1 MKTKSLYK
9 RIALMALMLM
19 GATEMAW
26 GYDFVDTDNWG
37 NVPIYYNVVDGNAV
51 ITNNG
56 KANCYSG
63 YIEIPSFVVHDG
75 HYYTVTAVGD
85 SAFMGC
91 RHLDRVDLPSTVTSI
106 GRCAFMNCYV
116 LNQQTVTEHVTTIG
130 DYAFKNCIAMSAFYL
145 HSGLESIGK
154 GAFMNCNSMLGVGNN
169 DLGNKLT
176 TIGDSAFMD
185 CGKLS
190 RLILGYAMQSIGK
203 AAFAGC
209 EGITSFT
216 CKAEVPP
223 TVGDSTCFASFAD
236 QATLT
241 VGYLVLHRYKTA
253 EHWNRFTAH
262 ETFTDGLNGIFYQ
275 IEGSE
280 ATVTYRD
287 KSYNSYSGD
296 VVIPEAFE
304 NDGVTYHVVAI
315 GDNAFKGST
324 GLTSVTIPETVTS
337 IGNDAFEG
345 CTNLTRA
352 IIPTSVTSI
361 GDRAFTKTGIAE
373 MTIPSSVTS
382 IGDSAFAYS
391 RMVSFTL
398 PEGFTSTG
406 VSMLEGCQQLTTVN
420 LPESL
425 TTIAP
430 GTFINCEELTGI
442 DLPRGL
448 KVIGERAFS
457 GCVSL
462 TDIILPDGLEVIDD
476 YAFRWAMSLWT
487 LPTPLELVIP
497 ESVTYLGKHALSGMM
512 ITNFTLPRSITTVSA
527 GLLRSTMRLESV
539 TLHDGVTA
547 IGPCAFFDSELSQL
561 ELPSS
566 VKVIGDSAFIWTNF
580 RHFTIPNT
588 VDSIGRDVFRQCHQL
603 ESVHIGSGI
612 NKLCDETF
620 QECKALKQVTIDP
633 SSQLTSIGTRAFA
646 KCEALEFIEL
656 PTTIKTLGTA
666 AFQNATRLKTI
677 NLPDSLS
684 SIGDYAFDG
693 CSALERI
700 ELPNGVKTLGRNSF
714 YNCGSL
720 AEIKLNDD
728 LESIGESSFTRCSSL
743 RYIKIPDKVQV
754 IHYNLFNTCPALEE
768 VVLGKGVKTVEKW
781 VFNNSD
787 ALKSLIMLA
796 TVPPTFNNFG
806 YTGPSGLTQ
815 ATNIYVHDQDIYG
828 AQSSQWKELTLK
840 NIYNKENVKMTQADI
855 VKGNDLELTRAT
867 LYRCLGD
874 TIGFEAQDDVI
885 EVTGMIPVHNDIA
898 IGFKDHWG
906 NECFINDVI
915 EADSV
920 RFSNYTSLRINNKL
934 IAPMFTINCDD
945 GFVPDSCGVI
955 YRNNNYAGNVTL
967 NYGDS
972 CVVECAPFT
981 KGEPYSHKITPWVAY
996 HGITFTGETR
1006 SIREDVLKNPHV
1018 SPTAVD
1024 IPANMI
1030 AGDEEVHKGIYF
1042 TFEGKNYP
1050 RQLKVTGLDPETTY
1064 HATCTINEADGSRT
1078 IPFEF
1083 TTPPLRMG
1091 GCEVH
1096 TIDQNVVR
1104 FKCWSNIVD
1113 EETGCGFEWERVGV
1127 EGTTNQ
1133 KPAFSFD
1140 GNVANIAN
1148 RVALFTPYR
1157 VRLCYTSNAGNTYY
1171 GDWKEFSITDELGN
1185 YDPILYNYGIT
1196 ALTPTTVRVR
1206 GLVLAGSSEIH
1217 SQGFTYSFSHWSSD
1231 RIYVEV
1237 GGQLMEC
1244 TLTGLKPNT
1253 QYWVHVS
1260 VHAGNNYINSNDIYF
1275 TTPPVTCDVNLDGEI
1290 NIADV
1295 NAALDIILNGDNSDD
1310 LDIDVN
1316 NDREVN
1322 IADINAII
1330 DKILKNQ

>member
-1 MKTKSLYK
+1 MKTRSLYK
-9 RIALMALMLM
+9 RIALMVLLIM
-19 GATEMAW
+19 GATGIARA
-26 GYDFVDTDNWG
+26 YDFVGTDSWG
-37 NVPIYYNVVDGNAV
+37 TVPVYYNLVDGNAV

-63 YIEIPSFVVHDG
+63 TLDIPSIVVHDG
-75 HYYTVTAVGD
+75 HNYTVTAVGD

-91 RHLDRVDLPSTVTSI
+91 RHLGRVGIPSTVTTI

-116 LNQQTVTEHVTTIG
+116 LNYQTVSENVTTIG
-130 DYAFKNCIAMSAFYL
+130 DYAFKNCTAMSAFYL
-145 HSGLESIGK
+145 YSGLETIGK
-154 GAFMNCNSMLGVGNN
+154 GAFMNCRNMLGLGNN

-185 CGKLS
+185 CGKLD

-209 EGITSFT
+209 EGITSLT

-223 TVGDSTCFASFAD
+223 AVGDSTCFASFAD
-236 QATLT
+236 QATLK
-241 VGYLVLHRYKTA
+241 VGFLALPRYKTA
-253 EHWNRFTAH
+253 EHWDRFKVH

-275 IEGSE
+275 IEGDQ

-304 NDGVTYHVVAI
+304 NDGMTYHVVAI

-324 GLTSVTIPETVTS
+324 GLTGVTIPETVTS

-345 CTNLTRA
+345 CSSLTRVT
-352 IIPTSVTSI
+352 IPASVTGI
-361 GDRAFTKTGIAE
+361 GDRAFSKSGITE

-398 PEGFTSTG
+398 SEGFTSTG
-406 VSMLEGCQQLTTVN
+406 AHMLEGCQQLTTVN

-425 TTIAP
+425 TTIAA
-430 GTFINCEELTGI
+430 GTFINCYQLTGI

-448 KVIGERAFS
+448 KVIGEKAFS
-457 GCVSL
+457 GCSDL

-476 YAFRWAMSLWT
+476 GAFKWAMSSWT

-497 ESVTYLGKHALSGMM
+497 ESVTYLGKYALAGMM
-512 ITNFTLPRSITTVSA
+512 ITHFTLPPSITTVSA
-527 GLLRSTMRLESV
+527 GLLENTMRLESV

-547 IGPCAFFDSELSQL
+547 IGPRAFYDSDLPQL
-561 ELPSS
+561 ELPAS
-566 VKVIGDSAFIWTNF
+566 VKVIGDSAFISTDF
-580 RHFTIPNT
+580 PHFTIPNT
-588 VDSIGRDVFRQCHQL
+588 VDSIGRDLFKFCRQL
-603 ESVHIGSGI
+603 ESVYIGSGI
-612 NKLCDETF
+612 NKLGDETF
-620 QECKALKQVTIDP
+620 QECKALAQVTFDP
-633 SSQLTSIGTRAFA
+633 SSQLTGIGARAFA

-656 PTTIKTLGTA
+656 PATVKTLGSA
-666 AFQNATRLKTI
+666 AFQNATRLKAI

-684 SIGDYAFDG
+684 SIGEYAFDG
-693 CSALERI
+693 CSAIERI
-700 ELPNGVKTLGRNSF
+700 ELPSGVKTLGRNSF
-714 YNCGSL
+714 YNCGKL
-720 AEIKLNDD
+720 ADIKLNDD
-728 LESIGESSFTRCSSL
+728 LESIGESSFARCSSL
-743 RYIKIPDKVQV
+743 RYIKIPDKVLV
-754 IHYNLFNTCPALEE
+754 IHYNLFHTCPALEE
-768 VVLGKGVKTVEKW
+768 VVLGKGVKTIEKW
-781 VFNNSD
+781 VFNNSN

-796 TVPPTFNNFG
+796 TTPPTFNNFA
-806 YTGPSGLTQ
+806 YSGPSGLTQ
-815 ATNIYVHDQDIYG
+815 TTNIYVHNQAIYG
-828 AQSSQWKELTLK
+828 AQSSQWKDLTLK

-874 TIGFEAQDDVI
+874 TIGFEAQNDVI
-885 EVTGMIPVHNDIA
+885 AVTGMMPAHNDIA
-898 IGFKDHWG
+898 IGFEDHWG
-906 NECFINDVI
+906 NECFIDDVI
-915 EADSV
+915 ETDSV

-934 IAPMFTINCDD
+934 MEPMFTINCDN

-955 YRNNNYAGNVTL
+955 FRNVNYPGNITL

-996 HGITFTGETR
+996 QGITYTGETR
-1006 SIREDVLKNPHV
+1006 PIREDCLSNPYV

-1024 IPANMI
+1024 IPVNMI
-1030 AGDEEVHKGIYF
+1030 LADKEVHKGVYF

-1050 RQLKVTGLDPETTY
+1050 KRLKVTGLDPETTY
-1064 HATCTINEADGSRT
+1064 QATCTVNQADGSRT

-1091 GCEVH
+1091 GTEAA

-1127 EGTTNQ
+1127 EGTTNK
-1133 KPAFSFD
+1133 KPAYSFD
-1140 GNVANIAN
+1140 GSLANIVN
-1148 RVALFTPYR
+1148 RIAINTAYRFRPY
-1157 VRLCYTSNAGNTYY
+1157 YKSATDSIYY
-1171 GDWKEFSITDELGN
+1171 GEWKEFSITETPGN
-1185 YDPILYNYGIT
+1185 HDPILYNYGLT
-1196 ALTPTTVRVR
+1196 ALTPTTARVR
-1206 GLVLAGSSEIH
+1206 GLVLAGSNEIQ
-1217 SQGFTYSFSHWSSD
+1217 SQGFNYSFSYWSSD

-1244 TLTGLKPNT
+1244 ALTGLKPNT
-1253 QYWVHVS
+1253 RYWVHIS
-1260 VHAGNNYINSNDIYF
+1260 VHAGNYYNSNDIYF

-1295 NAALDIILNGDNSDD
+1295 NAALDIILNDDERDNTDV
-1310 LDIDVN
+1310 DVN
-1316 NDREVN
+1316 NDREGN

-1330 DKILKNQ
+1330 DMILSRQ